1 VADAAGLFPLPEGH
15 AQMRLTIAVDLD
27 YAIIGPPADVLLQ
40 IEAAAMDDQRIVA
53 EALTI
58 WSDSPIAA
66 VRGEDGIGQR
76 CWIRA
81 EHWLKAEYRATVDV
95 ARAPV
100 ELAPLAATPVRQ
112 LDGALVPYLLPSRYC
127 QSDRLEGFVRRE
139 FAGLEGG
146 PLAAALA
153 EWVAGSL
160 DYRSN
165 ASSGE
170 TTALDT
176 FASRSGV
183 CRDYAHLL
191 VALARAGE
199 IPARCVAAYAPG
211 VDPPDFHAVAE
222 LWLDGAWRLV
232 DATRM
237 APAEA
242 IARVCVGR
250 DATDI
255 AFMTVFG
262 VAQFVNQ
269 SVRVTEG

>member
-1 VADAAGLFPLPEGH
+1 
-15 AQMRLTIAVDLD
+15 MRLSIAVDLD
-27 YAIIGPPADVLLQ
+27 YAITGLAADVLLQ
-40 IEAAAMDDQRIVA
+40 VEAAQMPDQSIVD
-53 EALTI
+53 EALTV
-58 WSDSPIAA
+58 WSDTPIAA

-81 EHWLKAEYRATVDV
+81 DGWLKAEYRATVDV

-100 ELAPLAATPVRQ
+100 DLARLAATPVRA

-127 QSDRLEGFVRRE
+127 PSDRFEGFVRRR

-146 PLAAALA
+146 ALAAALA
-153 EWVAGSL
+153 AWVGESL

-222 LWLDGAWRLV
+222 LWLDGAWHLV
-232 DATRM
+232 DATGM
-237 APAEA
+237 APADT

-255 AFMTVFG
+255 AFMTIFG
-262 VAQFVNQ
+262 TAQMVRQ
-269 SVRVTEG
+269 QVRVVAI

>member
-1 VADAAGLFPLPEGH
+1 
-15 AQMRLTIAVDLD
+15 MRLSIEVDLD
-27 YAIIGPPADVLLQ
+27 YAIMGPPADVLWQ
-40 IEAAAMDDQRIVA
+40 IEAAAMPDQRIVS
-53 EALTI
+53 EALTV
-58 WSDSPIAA
+58 WSDTPVVA
-66 VRGEDGIGQR
+66 VRGEEGIGQR

-81 EHWLKAEYRATVDV
+81 ENWLKAEYRAIVEIDRQPVD
-95 ARAPV
+95 
-100 ELAPLAATPVRQ
+100 LAPLPATPARA

-139 FAGLEGG
+139 FGG
-146 PLAAALA
+146 MGGGALA
-153 EWVAGSL
+153 VALADWVADAL
-160 DYRSN
+160 EYRAN
-165 ASSGE
+165 TSSGE
-170 TTALDT
+170 TTAIDT

-222 LWLDGAWRLV
+222 LWLDGAWRMV

-237 APAEA
+237 APAET

-262 VAQFVNQ
+262 IAQFVNQ
-269 SVRVTEG
+269 RVQVTKA